1 MNSVAVTVDLRC
13 PFSAAIEY
21 VTNYHEQRSGAGVL
35 PYAQVVRDVQC
46 VASEIRDLTDET
58 RVHEAL
64 LLRWTSRFALLPPI
78 VHGLITVRPNGRTT
92 RMRLEATYVP
102 RFGLFGRI
110 IDALA
115 GRFIVRERLH
125 AFLND
130 VSRYVENAYELE
142 RMLQMHVSKP
152 GA

>member
-21 VTNYHEQRSGAGVL
+21 VEIYHKERSGADVL
-35 PYAQVVRDVQC
+35 PYAHVVRHVQC
-46 VASEIRDLTDET
+46 AASEIRDVTDET

-64 LLRWTSRFALLPPI
+64 LLRWTSRLPLLPPI

-92 RMRLEATYVP
+92 QMRLEATYVP
-102 RFGLFGRI
+102 RFGLFGRV

-115 GRFIVRERLH
+115 GRLIVRERLH

-142 RMLQMHVSKP
+142 RMLQMHMNKP
-152 GA
+152 PG